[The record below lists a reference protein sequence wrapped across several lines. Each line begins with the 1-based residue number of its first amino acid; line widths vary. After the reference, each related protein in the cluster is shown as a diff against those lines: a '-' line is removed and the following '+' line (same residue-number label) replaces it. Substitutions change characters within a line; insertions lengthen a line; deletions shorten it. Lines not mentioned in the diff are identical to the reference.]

1 MCIVPYQVL
10 GNGTHA
16 VTTGQ
21 HFIQLG
27 QRALSLPKRRIVLHC
42 ARASQPR
49 RMVEAAESV
58 RMVVVVKLWVD
69 GLDLQVMIN
78 QMVVAARGK
87 STGVVLLVVISVL
100 R

>member
-1 MCIVPYQVL
+1 
-10 GNGTHA
+10 
-16 VTTGQ
+16 
-21 HFIQLG
+21 
-27 QRALSLPKRRIVLHC
+27 
-42 ARASQPR
+42 
-49 RMVEAAESV
+49 MVEAAESV

>member
-1 MCIVPYQVL
+1 M
-10 GNGTHA
+10 
-16 VTTGQ
+16 
-21 HFIQLG
+21 
-27 QRALSLPKRRIVLHC
+27 LHC

-58 RMVVVVKLWVD
+58 RMVVVVKLWVA
-69 GLDLQVMIN
+69 GLDLQVMID